1 MSARHR
7 FLTTKVT
14 WSNQCLGGS
23 RTCCEIG
30 SQEWNLLVRHLFCSL
45 LTPDLLASKRCGFE
59 ALIMSVR
66 TGVTGVLS
74 DGCKA
79 CIVGPARTW
88 IIHENPCA
96 GLVNTCYPLLPAYI
110 GRWTWFFWWTGQGL
124 HFWATFA
131 NHQTKRWPF
140 QNCVMSFFLVAQT
153 PFKDLRWTFF
163 NALTLGQQ
171 RWKSKNQKNLIT
183 KGRPPKFETLTCLF
197 LVLIFHGFFMR
208 NQRLFLPWL
217 SMTCCLLWICYDQA
231 CQKART
237 PVNWWVV
244 CRSPFSCWKICGVQQ
259 SPTCPTCVAGRINW
273 GCTSMCL
280 DITQR
285 LGWCFDGR

>member
-1 MSARHR
+1 MAGKSINVSETPFFDHKSH
-7 FLTTKVT
+7 LEQPV
-14 WSNQCLGGS
+14 LGGS

-124 HFWATFA
+124 HFCQPPNEKMTISEL
-131 NHQTKRWPF
+131 
-140 QNCVMSFFLVAQT
+140 CDEFF
-153 PFKDLRWTFF
+153 
-163 NALTLGQQ
+163 
-171 RWKSKNQKNLIT
+171 S
-183 KGRPPKFETLTCLF
+183 
-197 LVLIFHGFFMR
+197 
-208 NQRLFLPWL
+208 
-217 SMTCCLLWICYDQA
+217 
-231 CQKART
+231 
-237 PVNWWVV
+237 
-244 CRSPFSCWKICGVQQ
+244 RSPNSV
-259 SPTCPTCVAGRINW
+259 
-273 GCTSMCL
+273 
-280 DITQR
+280 
-285 LGWCFDGR
+285 